1 MERFE
6 RTLGAVTKYL
16 DYLSRV
22 GFFVL
27 MALVTINVI
36 LRYGWTSI
44 SGTYDYVQLITAV
57 SVAAAVAFTAY
68 ERGNI
73 EIELLMERFSQ
84 RVQAVVASIVTL
96 VCIGFFVLATWR
108 LVVLA
113 HDMQV
118 AGETTMTVYVP
129 FAPFLYF
136 IAFGFALMILAMIAQ
151 LVRQVMKVVRP
162 EAGKTQPAAES
173 AESDEIPPE
182 VFQP

>member
-6 RTLGAVTKYL
+6 RTLGVVTKYL
-16 DYLSRV
+16 DYVSRI
-22 GFFVL
+22 GFFAL

-36 LRYGWTSI
+36 LRYVWTSI

-57 SVAAAVAFTAY
+57 SVAAAIAFTAY

-73 EIELLMERFSQ
+73 EIELLMERFSE
-84 RVQAVVASIVTL
+84 RVQAIMASIISL
-96 VCIGFFVLATWR
+96 VCIGFFVLAAWR

-136 IAFGFALMILAMIAQ
+136 IAVGFALMILALIAQ
-151 LVRQVMKVVRP
+151 LIRQVTKAVHP
-162 EAGKTQPAAES
+162 EAGKADSA
-173 AESDEIPPE
+173 AESDELPPE